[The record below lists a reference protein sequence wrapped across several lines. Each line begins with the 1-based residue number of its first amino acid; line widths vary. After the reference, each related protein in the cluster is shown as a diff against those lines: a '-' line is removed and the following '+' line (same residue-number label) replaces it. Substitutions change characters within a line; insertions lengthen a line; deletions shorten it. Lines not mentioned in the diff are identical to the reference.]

1 MKKTIKTER
10 GSYDITVERGAL
22 ARAGELFDLNR
33 RVLILSDDGVPDAY
47 VQAIAAQCK
56 APTVVILPQGEASK
70 SLSSF
75 EAVLRRMLDA
85 GFVRTDA
92 LVAVGG
98 GVCGD
103 LGGFVA
109 SAFMRGVDFYNIPT
123 TLLSQ
128 VDSSIGGKT
137 AVDLGG
143 IKNCVGAFYPPRGV
157 IIDPDVLATLSARQF
172 ACGMA
177 EVIKMAST
185 SDAALFLDLEQ
196 GLGETDITE
205 TISRALDIKAAV
217 VEADER
223 EGGLR
228 RVLNFGHT
236 VGHGIESC
244 TDLFHGEC
252 VALGMLPMC
261 APDVRA
267 RLVPL
272 LARYGLPTEM
282 QGESARVAAAVL
294 HDKKLAGDELVT
306 VFVPAVGQYE
316 FRRVAAKEFAAQVEK
331 ELSR

>member
-196 GLGETDITE
+196 GLGETDIAE

-272 LARYGLPTEM
+272 LARYALPTEM